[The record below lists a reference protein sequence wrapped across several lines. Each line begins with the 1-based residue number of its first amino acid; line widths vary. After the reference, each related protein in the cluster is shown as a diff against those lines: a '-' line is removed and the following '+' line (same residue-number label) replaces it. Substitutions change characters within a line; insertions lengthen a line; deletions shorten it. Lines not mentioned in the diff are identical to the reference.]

1 MKQVR
6 NAKPKEIKVLYLDD
20 EENNLASFRAS
31 FRREYQVYTA
41 QNSEEAFDI
50 VKKVQPHVIFSDQRM
65 PVTSGVEFFN
75 AIRQIFPK
83 SVRILITGY
92 TDIHDIIEAINKG
105 HIYRY
110 ITKPWS
116 DSEIRVAIENAYDL
130 YCTREKLNEKMLAL
144 EKTNDEL
151 NRFIYS
157 LSHDLR
163 SPLTSVLGLVRVAR
177 LDLDKGNEALS
188 FFDKIEVSMHRLD
201 GLLSNMIDY
210 YRNNKVE
217 NHYKEIDF
225 NDLCNDVQESLRS
238 VTGMTAAQIDTDI
251 EQKQTFIQDEF
262 RLRIILTHLISN
274 AIKYKKPNQEKAHI
288 HITFK
293 NDSHRALLV
302 VKDKGIGILEKHIH
316 RVFNMFFKT
325 AQHHP
330 GAGLGLY
337 IVKEA
342 LEKMEGTIEVHSQ
355 AEQGTEF
362 NIHLPNKI

>member
-1 MKQVR
+1 MRNVR
-6 NAKPKEIKVLYLDD
+6 NAKPKNIKVLYLDD
-20 EENNLASFRAS
+20 EENNLAAFRAS
-31 FRREYQVYTA
+31 FRREYKVHTA

-130 YCTREKLNEKMLAL
+130 YCTREKLDEKMYAL

-163 SPLTSVLGLVRVAR
+163 APLTTVLGLIRVAR
-177 LDLDKGNEALS
+177 LEPDKDNTLS
-188 FFDKIEVSMHRLD
+188 YFDKIESSMHRLD

-210 YRNNKVE
+210 YRNNKAE
-217 NHYKEIDF
+217 NHIKEIDF
-225 NDLCNDVQESLRS
+225 NDLCNDVVENLRS
-238 VTGMTAAQIDTDI
+238 VTGMVAAQIDTEID
-251 EQKQTFIQDEF
+251 QKESFVQDEF

-274 AIKYKKPNQEKAHI
+274 AIKYKKPNQEKAQI
-288 HITFK
+288 HITLK
-293 NDSHRALLV
+293 NDSHRAMLV
-302 VKDKGIGILEKHIH
+302 VKDNGIGILEKHIH

-325 AQHHP
+325 ADHHP

-342 LEKMEGTIEVHSQ
+342 LEKMEGTIEVHSKV
-355 AEQGTEF
+355 EKGTEF